1 MLASWK
7 PPCFTVVLVL
17 VPFWNSEHIW
27 QAEYVEKLEPGLHS
41 TKGIGKTEPDPAG
54 SKELDGCKVIL
65 KKWTCHTSWTPPRWK
80 YEGLQQRKPCRCLRE
95 LAWRTAA
102 GRQTCCTT
110 STSSMMSPRYSFY
123 IQKIRWKAVDTSQMP
138 PPHHSPHAFPQY
150 IRDWVMSMNT
160 KSCRKHLLHYNQEI
174 RTDKQGDCKR
184 NIIKLLPICLC
195 ACMFCLCFI

>member
-65 KKWTCHTSWTPPRWK
+65 KKWTCHTSWTPPKVKIWRIATT
-80 YEGLQQRKPCRCLRE
+80 ETLQVPAGAGVKDSSRKTDLLYNEYIVYDVAQVFFLYSEDQVKGSWYKPNASPSPLTP
-95 LAWRTAA
+95 LLFQNNVALYWRLFLSWLFSWLVH
-102 GRQTCCTT
+102 RL
-110 STSSMMSPRYSFY
+110 
-123 IQKIRWKAVDTSQMP
+123 SQ
-138 PPHHSPHAFPQY
+138 SGAKCASVAFLIWP
-150 IRDWVMSMNT
+150 MKTN
-160 KSCRKHLLHYNQEI
+160 
-174 RTDKQGDCKR
+174 
-184 NIIKLLPICLC
+184 
-195 ACMFCLCFI
+195 

>member
-7 PPCFTVVLVL
+7 PPLFHRSFHLGSFFEILNTFDRRNMWRSL
-17 VPFWNSEHIW
+17 S
-27 QAEYVEKLEPGLHS
+27 
-41 TKGIGKTEPDPAG
+41 PASIRRRESAKPNLTQLG
-54 SKELDGCKVIL
+54 ARSWMVARWL

-80 YEGLQQRKPCRCLRE
+80 YEGLQQRKPCRCLLE

-138 PPHHSPHAFPQY
+138 PPHHSPHSYFK
-150 IRDWVMSMNT
+150 T
-160 KSCRKHLLHYNQEI
+160 TLH
-174 RTDKQGDCKR
+174 
-184 NIIKLLPICLC
+184 
-195 ACMFCLCFI
+195 FIGVYF